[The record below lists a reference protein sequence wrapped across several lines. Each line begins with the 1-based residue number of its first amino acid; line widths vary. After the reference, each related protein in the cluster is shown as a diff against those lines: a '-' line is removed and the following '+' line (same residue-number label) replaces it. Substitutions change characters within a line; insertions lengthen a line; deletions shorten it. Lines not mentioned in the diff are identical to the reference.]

1 MGLQSRILST
11 MTGDQLLTVARIY
24 TAQNGI
30 SLRQL
35 GRRALQGNHKFFARL
50 ESGDGVNTK
59 SIERAGRWLA
69 ENWPRD
75 LPWPDDIPRPVV
87 SRSRCAA

>member
-1 MGLQSRILST
+1 